1 MQRRRAL
8 AASRHALKTLKK
20 VSHSGR
26 KEIQKTDRRCELALS
41 VPDSNKKRVKDSG
54 NFTSLQD
61 ALQAF
66 FRANSQR

>member
-26 KEIQKTDRRCELALS
+26 KETALES
-41 VPDSNKKRVKDSG
+41 TLNSYEEIKSNGKGS
-54 NFTSLQD
+54 
-61 ALQAF
+61 
-66 FRANSQR
+66 